1 MAKAISIKAEPRD
14 RVGKGASRKARREGQ
29 VPAVIYGDKQEPEA
43 IQIPLNEIVRLLNRG
58 CFLSHTYE
66 IEVGGKKTTVLPRDL
81 QVHPVTD
88 IPMHIDFLRLAKGGT
103 VVMEI
108 PVHVTGEEESPGLK
122 RGGVINYTRH
132 EIELE
137 VPNEAIPEAIEIDVS
152 SLDIG
157 EAIKISNVT
166 LPKGVTA
173 TITDRDFTILA
184 VVAPSGLKSS
194 ENAAEDEAEAEG
206 EEGGDEA

>member
-1 MAKAISIKAEPRD
+1 MAKAISIMAEPRD
-14 RVGKGASRKARREGQ
+14 RVGKGASRQARREGQ
-29 VPAVIYGDKQEPEA
+29 VPAVIYGDKKDPES
-43 IQIPLNEIVRLLNRG
+43 IQIPLNEIVRLINRG
-58 CFLSHTYE
+58 GFLSQTYQ
-66 IEVGGKKTTVLPRDL
+66 IEVKGQKNHVVPRDL
-81 QVHPVTD
+81 QVHPVSD

-108 PVHVTGEEESPGLK
+108 PVHVVGEEDSAGLK

-137 VPNEAIPEAIEIDVS
+137 VPNDAIPEQIEINVS
-152 SLDIG
+152 GLDIG
-157 EAIKISNVT
+157 EAIKISNVE
-166 LPKGVTA
+166 LPEGCKP

-194 ENAAEDEAEAEG
+194 ENAADAEG
-206 EEGGDEA
+206 EDETAEDGGEE